1 MAGKIHNGPNGP
13 APCGATPGKGRGCPY
28 DKEGTGANHYDTQ
41 EEAQAAFDEKM
52 KNEHG
57 ETATVSKKVNNSYPA
72 SVSKL
77 VSAID
82 RGNMSEITEL
92 GKNEEIVKI
101 PHEDWKQLET
111 IATSEYEKMKAENGP
126 GLKRD
131 QATLDATYEAAR
143 AIEIHGTP
151 ENIRKAADETYAK
164 SIQNPARIPAGAVT
178 SEQRLR
184 IQYEAAD
191 KAQEMIDN
199 NPNGDPLAG
208 RKALSESY
216 IKRSQAMAR
225 AGLKVKFAKTGAE
238 LTDPNREI
246 AGVKVPVGYDK
257 HKAAYALDGK
267 LLGLDNSNTVAGPQF
282 KHNGDVIKVRPSTSK
297 DPDERVKRNAAK
309 GFKLGYL
316 LTPTSIDVTGE
327 KAPVTQIQKV
337 KMNNIPLPGAGERTE

>member
-13 APCGATPGKGRGCPY
+13 GPCGAGPGGRGCPF
-28 DKEGTGANHYDTQ
+28 DPEGTGANHFNTK
-41 EEAQAAFDEKM
+41 EEAQVAFDAKM
-52 KNEHG
+52 ESEHG
-57 ETATVSKKVNNSYPA
+57 ETATVSKKSSPKVNASYPE

-111 IATSEYEKMKAENGP
+111 IATSEYEKMKAENGA
-126 GLKRD
+126 GLTRD
-131 QATLDATYEAAR
+131 HTILTANWDAAR
-143 AIEIHGTP
+143 ALEVDGSP
-151 ENIRKAADETYAK
+151 ENIRKEALNEYDKRAQNRLISVEQNEDSLAK
-164 SIQNPARIPAGAVT
+164 RRAI
-178 SEQRLR
+178 
-184 IQYEAAD
+184 AD
-191 KAQEMIDN
+191 KAQEMIDKD
-199 NPNGDPLAG
+199 PNGDPLAT
-208 RKALSESY
+208 RKSLNESYLKRYRALS
-216 IKRSQAMAR
+216 R
-225 AGLKVKFAKTGAE
+225 AELKVKIAKNGAE

-246 AGVKVPVGYDK
+246 AGVRVPAGYDK
-257 HKAAYALDGK
+257 QKAAYTLDGK
-267 LLGLDNSNTVAGPQF
+267 LLGLDNSNNLAGPTF
-282 KHNGDVIKVRPSTSK
+282 KHNGDTIKVRPSTSK

-327 KAPVTQIQKV
+327 KVPVTQIQKV

>member
-57 ETATVSKKVNNSYPA
+57 ETATVSKKSSPKVNGYPA

-111 IATSEYEKMKAENGP
+111 IATSEYEKMKAEDG
-126 GLKRD
+126 GQLKRD
-131 QATLDATYEAAR
+131 HDAFTANWDAAR
-143 AIEIHGTP
+143 ALEVHGTP
-151 ENIRKAADETYAK
+151 EGIRKEALDEYDKRAQNRLISVEQNEDFLAKRRAIAD
-164 SIQNPARIPAGAVT
+164 Q
-178 SEQRLR
+178 
-184 IQYEAAD
+184 
-191 KAQEMIDN
+191 AQEMIDKD
-199 NPNGDPLAG
+199 PNGDPLAT

-216 IKRSQAMAR
+216 IKRHQAMAR
-225 AGLKVKFAKTGAE
+225 AGLKVKFAKNGAE

-267 LLGLDNSNTVAGPQF
+267 LLGLDNSNSVAGPQF

-327 KAPVTQIQKV
+327 KTPVTQIQRV
-337 KMNNIPLPGAGERTE
+337 KMNNIPLPGAGERTK